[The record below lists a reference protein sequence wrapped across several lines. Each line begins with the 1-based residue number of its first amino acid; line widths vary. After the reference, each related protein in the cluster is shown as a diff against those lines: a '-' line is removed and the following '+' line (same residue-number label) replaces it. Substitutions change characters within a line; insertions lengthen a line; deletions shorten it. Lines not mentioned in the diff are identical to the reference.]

1 MLYPNNL
8 KNWRCIMLTRRL
20 IAYIL
25 TFNAI
30 LASPSLCIASETAN
44 EYHVLQDRAT
54 LPLLNPALS
63 QRQVGKIMLKNGLQV
78 FLISDPGIDQSAAG
92 LAVESGSWQDPAEYP
107 GMAHFLEH
115 MLFMGT
121 AAFPKEFEYMQYIH
135 DNGGN
140 VNAFTASDRTVY
152 MFSVNNEAFQGSLE
166 RFSHFFIDPL
176 FSPSCI
182 GRELHAV
189 DQEHAKN
196 IENDSW
202 RQYMIFKE
210 TSNPSH
216 PIASF
221 STGNAETLS
230 GIPQEALKQW
240 YRSNYSANR
249 MHLAMIS
256 PQPLQQ
262 MIQLAVQNFS
272 SVPNY
277 QLPEQKITE
286 KMSSPQ
292 QRGHIIYIKPIKD
305 LKQLSLTW
313 EVAPK
318 FAHDNDKH
326 ALQLVAYALGNGDEK
341 SLIEQLK
348 RENLAEELKVGADR
362 FGKDHL
368 LFSIDIQLTDQGVK
382 QLNTAILRTFQAIA
396 NLKEQ
401 GIPEYLFEERRQMA
415 ILNYQHQSRDDAFG
429 AIVSYAQ
436 GMVDEDIA
444 TYPEKTYIP
453 TTYDPEFVDEFL
465 ETLNAESCIYF
476 VIADSAKTGVEPEIS
491 ETWMSAEYTV
501 RKVPQNSLAAWNSA
515 AAHPQINI
523 PESNPFIPENVALV
537 EKKAEE
543 SFEKPVLIVNDAMGK
558 IYFAQDKRY
567 QVPETC
573 SLFSL
578 KSPLFTAN
586 VKTSVLADLYL
597 KALSEKLSCVLSN
610 ARSAG
615 LSASFSYN
623 KLKMTIAINGY
634 SDKAPLLAEEIFHQL
649 KDVKPG
655 LEKFEIFRSSLLSDY
670 DNDSKELPLHQ
681 ALDLLS
687 SVIFNDSP
695 TSEDKFSV
703 LNRLTYDDFL
713 QFSKE
718 LFESTYIEGLVYGNF
733 SLEQAHSLC
742 GELKSALAA
751 KPYPAVEHEQR
762 NVLLLPQEKG
772 PFMIMEETPR
782 SGNGVVLM
790 LEEGDFSFEKRGAQQ
805 ILSIALRDAFFDAL
819 RTKQQT
825 AYIAKAWD
833 AEEEGR
839 LFQYFGVQSST
850 HQPLELLARFNLF
863 LEDFEKNFRDQ
874 ITPERFENLRKM
886 LIISLEMPPENLARM
901 AQRLY
906 KFAFD
911 CDGDFDWIEKR
922 VESVKALTYEQ
933 LEKDAHQFLSRGN
946 ARRLAVLME
955 GVLPQEND
963 FRYEV
968 VSKEEICDLSTFSSK
983 QVQ

>member
-1 MLYPNNL
+1 MLAQ
-8 KNWRCIMLTRRL
+8 RL
-20 IAYIL
+20 IAYTFI
-25 TFNAI
+25 FNALI
-30 LASPSLCIASETAN
+30 VPPSLCIAAETAH
-44 EYHVLQDRAT
+44 EYQLLQDRAT
-54 LPLLNPALS
+54 LPILNPALS
-63 QRQVGKIMLKNGLQV
+63 QRSVGKIVLKNGLQV

-152 MFSVNNEAFQGSLE
+152 MFSVNNEALSGSLE

-196 IENDSW
+196 IENDGW
-202 RQYMIFKE
+202 RQYMILKE
-210 TSNPSH
+210 TGNPSH
-216 PIASF
+216 PIVSF
-221 STGNAETLS
+221 STGNAQTLS
-230 GIPQEALKQW
+230 GIPQEALKKW
-240 YRSNYSANR
+240 YRGNYSANR

-256 PQPLQQ
+256 PEPLQQ

-277 QLPEQKITE
+277 QLPEQKIIE

-313 EVAPK
+313 EVAPE
-318 FAHDNDKH
+318 FARDNDKH
-326 ALQLVAYALGNGDEK
+326 ALQLAAYALGNGHEK
-341 SLIEQLK
+341 SLLEQLK
-348 RENLAEELKVGADR
+348 REKLAEGLKVSADR

-368 LFSIDIQLTDQGVK
+368 FFSIDIQLTDQGVK
-382 QLNTAILRTFQAIA
+382 QSNTAILRAFQAIA

-415 ILNYQHQSRDDAFG
+415 ILNYQHQSRDDAFE
-429 AIVSYAQ
+429 AITYYAQ

-453 TTYDPEFVDEFL
+453 TTYDPEFIDNFL
-465 ETLNAESCIYF
+465 ATLNAESCICF
-476 VIADSAKTGVEPEIS
+476 VIADSAKTGIEPEVL
-491 ETWMSAEYTV
+491 EKWMGAEYTI
-501 RKVPQNSLAAWNSA
+501 RKVPKGSLAAWNTA
-515 AAHPQINI
+515 VPHPEINL
-523 PESNPFIPENVALV
+523 PESNPFIPKNVALV
-537 EKKAEE
+537 EKKGNEN
-543 SFEKPVLIVNDAMGK
+543 FEKPVLIVNDATGK
-558 IYFAQDKRY
+558 IYFAQDSRY
-567 QVPETC
+567 SVPESC

-586 VKTSVLADLYL
+586 VKTAVLTDLYL
-597 KALSEKLSCVLSN
+597 KALSEKLSCTLSN
-610 ARSAG
+610 AKSAG
-615 LSASFSYN
+615 LSASFSYD
-623 KLKMTIAINGY
+623 KLKMMIAINGY
-634 SDKAPLLAEEIFHQL
+634 SDKAPLLAKEIFHQL
-649 KDVKPG
+649 KDVNPSRG
-655 LEKFEIFRSSLLSDY
+655 KFELFRSSLLSDY
-670 DNDSKELPLHQ
+670 DNDSKELPLSQ

-687 SVIFNDSP
+687 SIVFNDTP
-695 TSEDKFSV
+695 TSVEKFSV
-703 LNRLTYDDFL
+703 LNNLSYDEFL
-713 QFSKE
+713 QFSKD
-718 LFESTYIEGLVYGNF
+718 LFKSTYIEGLLYGNC
-733 SLEQAHSLC
+733 SLEQAQSLS

-751 KPYPAVEHEQR
+751 KSYPVVEHERR
-762 NVLLLPQEKG
+762 NILLLPQKQG
-772 PFMIMEETPR
+772 PFMLVENTPR

-790 LEEGDFSFEKRGAQQ
+790 LEEGDFSFEKRGVQQ

-825 AYIAKAWD
+825 AYIAKSWD

-863 LEDFEKNFRDQ
+863 LEDFEKNFRDR
-874 ITPERFENLRKM
+874 INLERFETLRKM
-886 LIISLEMPPENLARM
+886 LIVSLEMPPENLARM

-911 CDGDFDWIEKR
+911 YDGNFDWIEKR
-922 VESVKALTYEQ
+922 VESVKALSYEQ
-933 LEKDAHQFLSRGN
+933 LEKEAHQLLSRGN
-946 ARRLAVLME
+946 SHRLAVLME

-963 FRYEV
+963 FQYQL
-968 VSKEEICDLSTFSSK
+968 VSKEEICDLGTFVPK
-983 QVQ
+983 EVQ